1 MIGKM
6 RSPANGLIA
15 TQPGRLYDVNGSF
28 AGATIKFQ
36 SAYYTG
42 TASMWQKMSAI
53 DKNNLILAGYSKYV
67 ALEKAGVFSEVDIS
81 SISNSTTVKAL
92 QLVDAN
98 TAFLVNGNNELIKYA
113 GNTWTKLTQQANAVY
128 FTDNTTGYIAYNN
141 KILKTTDGGA
151 SWNEQ
156 FTLNANDKV
165 AVLCARNGKVWALG
179 NMGTQGFVVKYN
191 P

>member
-1 MIGKM
+1 MVN
-6 RSPANGLIA
+6 RPCSFLPNL
-15 TQPGRLYDVNGSF
+15 GRLYDVDGRF
-28 AGATIKFQ
+28 AGATVKYQ
-36 SAYYTG
+36 SPHYDG
-42 TASMWQKMSAI
+42 SSGLWDRMSAL
-53 DKNNLILAGYSKYV
+53 DKNNLIITSNNSKYV
-67 ALEKAGVFSEVDIS
+67 VLEKAGVFSEVDIS
-81 SISNSTTVKAL
+81 SVSSATYIKAL
-92 QLVDAN
+92 QMVDAN
-98 TAFLVNGNNELIKYA
+98 TIFLVNFNNELIKYA

-179 NMGTQGFVVKYN
+179 NNNTQGFVVKYN